1 AAKAAMGE
9 GITGCLQKPVL
20 RSELFRA
27 LQDLSRAADARP
39 EPPLSNPPPAPTERR
54 AMRVLAAEDNRTNQ
68 LVFSKMVKDLDIDL
82 RFANNGHEAVALW
95 RSFQPDLI
103 FMDIS
108 MPGMDGREAA
118 RKIRAAEGADH
129 VPICALTAH
138 AMEGDSEGILAA
150 GIDHYL
156 TKPLKKREITERI
169 LSDRPA
175 DARPPA
181 IDQLV

>member
-1 AAKAAMGE
+1 VE
-9 GITGCLQKPVL
+9 KPESAPVPKNW
-20 RSELFRA
+20 RKGGYIEKGKIPKDPWGNDFVY
-27 LQDLSRAADARP
+27 LSPGAHGDY
-39 EPPLSNPPPAPTERR
+39 
-54 AMRVLAAEDNRTNQ
+54 
-68 LVFSKMVKDLDIDL
+68 DI
-82 RFANNGHEAVALW
+82 
-95 RSFQPDLI
+95 I

-118 RKIRAAEGADH
+118 REIRALEGAAH

-181 IDQLV
+181 IGQPA